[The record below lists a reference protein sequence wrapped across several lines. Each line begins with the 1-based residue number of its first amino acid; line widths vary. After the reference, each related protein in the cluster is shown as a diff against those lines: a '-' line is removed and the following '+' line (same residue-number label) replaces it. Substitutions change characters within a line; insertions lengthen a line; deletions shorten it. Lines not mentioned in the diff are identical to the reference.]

1 MVDLI
6 ELQSLAYIAQVVG
19 VVGTLTAAFV
29 GVRSYI
35 NSNKRAEESRNR
47 ELETR
52 QAQLF
57 LQLYHTYHE
66 KDWVAAL
73 HNAIYYIN
81 FQGFDDWWEKYGS
94 SNPEAF
100 QSFDLLSHSFEG
112 AGILVRRG
120 LIDPSL
126 VDDLVSEEFLGYWE
140 KFGPIVKE
148 FRRRDNNPHI
158 CENQEYMYNLL
169 KEKHPGQHVFR

>member
-1 MVDLI
+1 MVDVQTI
-6 ELQSLAYIAQVVG
+6 G
-19 VVGTLTAAFV
+19 VMVTAASVTVAAIYYMFTL
-29 GVRSYI
+29 RI
-35 NSNKRAEESRNR
+35 NMKTQQQNV
-47 ELETR
+47 ETR

-73 HNAIYYIN
+73 HNAIYYTD
-81 FQGFDDWWEKYGS
+81 FKGFDDWWENFGP
-94 SNPEAF
+94 SNPVKF
-100 QSFDLLSHSFEG
+100 QSMDLLSHSFEG

-140 KFGPIVKE
+140 KFGPIIKE

-169 KEKHPGQHVFR
+169 KEKHPGEHVFR